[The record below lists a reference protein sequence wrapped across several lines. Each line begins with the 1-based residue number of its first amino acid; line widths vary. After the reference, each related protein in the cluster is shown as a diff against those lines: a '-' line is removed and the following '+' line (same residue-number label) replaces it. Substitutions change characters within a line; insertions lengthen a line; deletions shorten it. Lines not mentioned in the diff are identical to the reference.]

1 MTDLL
6 SYVFMQHAFL
16 AAALASVVCGI
27 IGSYII
33 VRQMTAVSGGISHAT
48 FGGVGLGYLL
58 GFSPLAGAAG
68 FAVCAAVVMGVL
80 KEYAHQKVDMLIG
93 AVWAVGMALGVL
105 FVAMTPGYVP
115 DIESYLFGNI
125 LLVTSGDLVVAGVLA
140 VVITM
145 VVVLLYQPLLA
156 VTFDEEYA
164 RVLNLPVKM
173 LNLILLILIALA
185 VVMLIQVVGIILVI
199 ALLTLPAASCRML
212 TSRLWVMMAGSVVV
226 CLVVSFG
233 GILLSYFWNIPSGAT
248 ITLVAAVVFGIVLG
262 MQRCVKGR
270 RRGISG

>member
-1 MTDLL
+1 MMDLL
-6 SYVFMQHAFL
+6 SHMFMQHAFL
-16 AAALASVVCGI
+16 AAVFASVVCGI
-27 IGSYII
+27 MGSYII

-58 GFSPLAGAAG
+58 GFSPIVGAAG
-68 FAVCAAVVMGVL
+68 FAVCAAVVIGVL

-105 FVAMTPGYVP
+105 FVKLTPGYVP
-115 DIESYLFGNI
+115 DLDSYLFGNI
-125 LLVTSGDLVVAGVLA
+125 LLVTNEDLVLAGVLA
-140 VVITM
+140 VVITA
-145 VVVLLYQPLLA
+145 VVALLYQPLLA

-164 RVLNLPVKM
+164 TVMNLPVKL
-173 LNLILLILIALA
+173 LNLLLLILIALA

-212 TSRLWVMMAGSVVV
+212 TSRLWVMMAGSVAIAAVA
-226 CLVVSFG
+226 SFG

-248 ITLVAAVVFGIVLG
+248 ITLAAAAMFLLVIGV
-262 MQRCVKGR
+262 QRCMKR
-270 RRGISG
+270 RL

>member
-33 VRQMTAVSGGISHAT
+33 VRRMTAISGGISHAT

-58 GFSPLAGAAG
+58 GFSPIAGAAG
-68 FAVCAAVVMGVL
+68 FAVSAAVVMGIL

-105 FVAMTPGYVP
+105 FVALTPGYVP

-125 LLVTSGDLVVAGVLA
+125 LLVTSGDLILAGVFA
-140 VVITM
+140 VVITA
-145 VVVLLYQPLLA
+145 VVALLYQPLLA

-164 RVLNLPVKM
+164 TVMNLPVKM
-173 LNLILLILIALA
+173 LNLLLLILIALA

-199 ALLTLPAASCRML
+199 ALLTLPAATCRML
-212 TSRLWVMMAGSVVV
+212 TSRLWVMMIGSVVL
-226 CLVVSFG
+226 CLLVSFG
-233 GILLSYFWNIPSGAT
+233 GIFLSYFWDIPSGAT
-248 ITLVAAVVFGIVLG
+248 ITLLVAGVFVLVMG
-262 MQRCVKGR
+262 VQRCVKG
-270 RRGISG
+270 I

>member
-16 AAALASVVCGI
+16 AAGLASVVCGI

-58 GFSPLAGAAG
+58 GFSPIAGAAG
-68 FAVCAAVVMGVL
+68 FAVCAAVVIGVL

-105 FVAMTPGYVP
+105 FVALTPGYVP

-125 LLVTSGDLVVAGVLA
+125 LLVTSGNLVLAGVLA
-140 VVITM
+140 VVIM
-145 VVVLLYQPLLA
+145 AVVALLYQPFLA

-164 RVLNLPVKM
+164 TVMNLPVKL
-173 LNLILLILIALA
+173 LNLLLLILIALA

-212 TSRLWVMMAGSVVV
+212 TSRLWVMMAGSVAIAAVA
-226 CLVVSFG
+226 SFG

-248 ITLVAAVVFGIVLG
+248 ITLAAAAMFLLVIGV
-262 MQRCVKGR
+262 QRCAKR
-270 RRGISG
+270 RR

>member
-16 AAALASVVCGI
+16 AAVLASVVCGI

-68 FAVCAAVVMGVL
+68 FAVAAALVIGVL
-80 KEYAHQKVDMLIG
+80 KEYGKQKVDTLIG

-105 FVAMTPGYVP
+105 FVALTPGYVP

-125 LLVTSGDLVVAGVLA
+125 LLVTTADLAVAGVLA
-140 VVITM
+140 AVIVAAVFLFYHSLM
-145 VVVLLYQPLLA
+145 A

-164 RVLNLPVKM
+164 TIMNLPVRA
-173 LNLILLILIALA
+173 LNLLLLLLIALT

-212 TSRLWVMMAGSVVV
+212 TSRLSVMMAGSVAVSM
-226 CLVVSFG
+226 VVSFG

-248 ITLVAAVVFGIVLG
+248 ITLLAAAVYLLVVCGVR
-262 MQRCVKGR
+262 MRHSCSR
-270 RRGISG
+270 